1 MEVKHSLQASF
12 RDLPKPENNFKLL
25 VPDDESEDESE
36 PGQVL
41 SEEDAM
47 ERDARIK
54 RRKEEEQHAALAWR
68 SQVVQRELP
77 RPPNV
82 DMRCCLLKNLSL
94 VPAPGSEQEAVRR
107 LLDSSLPISCG
118 MTHLCTRFL
127 GPPWNTGYI

>member
-54 RRKEEEQHAALAWR
+54 RRKEEEQCAALTWR
-68 SQVVQRELP
+68 SQVVQHELP
-77 RPPNV
+77 
-82 DMRCCLLKNLSL
+82 
-94 VPAPGSEQEAVRR
+94 
-107 LLDSSLPISCG
+107 
-118 MTHLCTRFL
+118 
-127 GPPWNTGYI
+127 